1 MKSLTLAR
9 CLGQGHKPAQHS
21 PDGFDKILEC
31 PVCCMAW
38 LVKGITGE
46 EIRLTGSSYERR
58 LIEQAIAAPVGH

>member
-9 CLGQGHKPAQHS
+9 CRGQGHIPVRHS
-21 PDGFDKILEC
+21 PNAVDLILEC

-46 EIRLTGSSYERR
+46 EIRLHGSYELR
-58 LIEQAIAAPVGH
+58 LTQQRIERECATL